1 MCKVGNKLGGF
12 NKTPPNNCGLRC
24 SEGSSPGKEGWS
36 CNMSPWLRSRWLAAA
51 WVSRP
56 ARGGGDWTLV
66 GLPLGCSFLLS
77 FWQSSPVGQR
87 LVTGP
92 YRSAGKTGKCALQLG
107 SHVALNLRVP
117 LLKNRKTHGGIHKKC
132 PVLQAV
138 ISGFIVSTLTILH
151 IMSVLA
157 ASAVVY

>member
-1 MCKVGNKLGGF
+1 M
-12 NKTPPNNCGLRC
+12 
-24 SEGSSPGKEGWS
+24 
-36 CNMSPWLRSRWLAAA
+36 
-51 WVSRP
+51 
-56 ARGGGDWTLV
+56 LV
-66 GLPLGCSFLLS
+66 DLPLGCSFLLS

-138 ISGFIVSTLTILH
+138 ISGFIVSTLTITHNVGARCQRSGLL
-151 IMSVLA
+151 SAPSLVLPPWCSQPA
-157 ASAVVY
+157 LFLGRLMAVFGREAVLEIFTLFVHRYLFCL